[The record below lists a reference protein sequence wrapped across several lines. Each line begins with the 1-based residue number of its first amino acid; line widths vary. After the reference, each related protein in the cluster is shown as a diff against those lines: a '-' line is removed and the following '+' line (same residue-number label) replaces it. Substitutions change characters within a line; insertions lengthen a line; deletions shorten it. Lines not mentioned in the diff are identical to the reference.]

1 MKIKFEFEGNELKAV
16 LAIASLLSQIQTQ
29 DEDENEMPQSAPVTT
44 GTDPAKMP
52 GVVASTNTDM
62 TAVTPPVTSAPVVA
76 TPTNTAPAQVPTTA
90 MPTAEQTYTAEQL
103 GIAGA
108 NLINADPS
116 AMQKLQALMGGF
128 GITKIDDL
136 PRERYGDFATAMRGL
151 GARI

>member
-29 DEDENEMPQSAPVTT
+29 DEDENEMPQSTPVTT
-44 GTDPAKMP
+44 GTEPAKMHD
-52 GVVASTNTDM
+52 VVASTNTDM

-103 GIAGA
+103 GIAGG

-116 AMQKLQALMGGF
+116 AWPKLQALMSEF
-128 GITKIDDL
+128 GVANINDL